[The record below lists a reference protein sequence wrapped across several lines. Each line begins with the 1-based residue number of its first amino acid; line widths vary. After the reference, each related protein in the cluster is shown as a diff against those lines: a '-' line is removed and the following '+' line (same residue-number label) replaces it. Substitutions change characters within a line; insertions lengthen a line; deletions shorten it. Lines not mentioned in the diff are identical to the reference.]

1 MFKIQKK
8 TLKNRLICLKL
19 RNFRKFRRLFYS
31 IIYSKAMKKLI
42 CSLFYLLDIFTFQ
55 EISVIKV
62 LVFVVFTVCGEKETS
77 KNNK

>member
-1 MFKIQKK
+1 
-8 TLKNRLICLKL
+8 
-19 RNFRKFRRLFYS
+19 
-31 IIYSKAMKKLI
+31 MKKLI